1 MEMNIKRINEL
12 QQFKDDFNTQLQN
25 ASGIF
30 EENDNEVN
38 KSKLLLTINDIN
50 DTTTKDFNQ
59 KNNIKI
65 NKLSISTGTL
75 KIPPWKPNRL
85 SGDYFNKFIRS
96 YAKDLSP
103 WEIVK
108 NNIFLF
114 YLIFVGQNTFT

>member
-1 MEMNIKRINEL
+1 MEMNKKRINEL

-59 KNNIKI
+59 KK
-65 NKLSISTGTL
+65 
-75 KIPPWKPNRL
+75 
-85 SGDYFNKFIRS
+85 
-96 YAKDLSP
+96 A
-103 WEIVK
+103 
-108 NNIFLF
+108 
-114 YLIFVGQNTFT
+114 